1 MEKHGD
7 YQSQSCQ
14 VTVMSAVFF
23 LARPDKQVRSEFQAT
38 MERLLTTTTPVT
50 LHSESGPPVGVTAR
64 PRKALRLATASVP

>member
-14 VTVMSAVFF
+14 VTVIAVFF
-23 LARPDKQVRSEFQAT
+23 LARPDKQVRSEFQTT

-64 PRKALRLATASVP
+64 PRSALRLATSVP

>member
-14 VTVMSAVFF
+14 VTVIAVFF
-23 LARPDKQVRSEFQAT
+23 LARPDKQVRSEFQTT

-50 LHSESGPPVGVTAR
+50 LHSESGPRSTRRCDRQAAQR
-64 PRKALRLATASVP
+64 P